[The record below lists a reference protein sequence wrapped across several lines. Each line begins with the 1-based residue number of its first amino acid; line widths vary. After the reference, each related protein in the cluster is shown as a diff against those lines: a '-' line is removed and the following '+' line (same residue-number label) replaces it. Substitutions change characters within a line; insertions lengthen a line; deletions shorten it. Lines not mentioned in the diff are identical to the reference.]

1 MSNVQS
7 LHKAN
12 VSAFKIKVSGHEK
25 NYQIE
30 SIYYLLNEF
39 FFLIFKGELAPHTF
53 LEIPKNLNRGLFGAS
68 IFLCYKK
75 AWISAPQIKY
85 LPSNTNFNVNISTK
99 YIKDYN

>member
-7 LHKAN
+7 RPK
-12 VSAFKIKVSGHEK
+12 SSK

>member
-1 MSNVQS
+1 MDDYIEFYAGVLMFKLKKFSNFSFTWLLPRLKFWITDSLRFLFLDQIHVKMSNVQS

-39 FFLIFKGELAPHTF
+39 FFLIF
-53 LEIPKNLNRGLFGAS
+53 
-68 IFLCYKK
+68 
-75 AWISAPQIKY
+75 
-85 LPSNTNFNVNISTK
+85 
-99 YIKDYN
+99 